1 MWNVKLTV
9 AVTLLAGL
17 VLCGCQSQVPEA
29 KAGSNKP
36 ADAPA
41 NTAAAD
47 KPDPKVVDQI
57 KETLAA
63 HDKALNEQNV
73 DGVMATYSADPKVV
87 MLGTGAGERFVGTEA
102 IKNAYT
108 EIVKDYDKGSFVP
121 NCDWKDGGADPAG
134 TMAWLAATCN
144 ATDTKKGAK
153 REYVLNV
160 TAAVVKESGGWRFVM
175 LHMSNDT
182 GGGPPPDAKKAEAKK

>member
-17 VLCGCQSQVPEA
+17 MLCGCQSQVPEA
-29 KAGSNKP
+29 KAGSNK
-36 ADAPA
+36 AEAPS
-41 NTAAAD
+41 TAAE

-57 KETLAA
+57 KDTLAA
-63 HDKALNEQNV
+63 HDKALNEQDVN
-73 DGVMATYSADPKVV
+73 GVLATFSTDPKVV
-87 MLGTGAGERFVGTEA
+87 LLGTGAGERFIGTEA

-175 LHMSNDT
+175 LHMSNAT
-182 GGGPPPDAKKAEAKK
+182 GAPPPEDKKSEEKK

>member
-1 MWNVKLTV
+1 
-9 AVTLLAGL
+9 
-17 VLCGCQSQVPEA
+17 
-29 KAGSNKP
+29 
-36 ADAPA
+36 
-41 NTAAAD
+41 
-47 KPDPKVVDQI
+47 
-57 KETLAA
+57 
-63 HDKALNEQNV
+63 
-73 DGVMATYSADPKVV
+73 
-87 MLGTGAGERFVGTEA
+87 LGTGAGERFVGTEA

-121 NCDWKDGGADPAG
+121 NCDWKEGGADPAG

-160 TAAVVKESGGWRFVM
+160 TAAVVKESGGWRFIM

-182 GGGPPPDAKKAEAKK
+182 GAPPPEEKKSEGKK